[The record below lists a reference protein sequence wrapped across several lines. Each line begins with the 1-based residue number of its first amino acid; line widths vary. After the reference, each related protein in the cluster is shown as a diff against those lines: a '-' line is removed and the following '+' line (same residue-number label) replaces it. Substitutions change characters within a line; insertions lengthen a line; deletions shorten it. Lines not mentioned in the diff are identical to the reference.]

1 MDTISTN
8 VASFLQQ
15 NIRFLRKK
23 LGMSQEELA
32 GKVGLNRGNIAS
44 YENGTAEPKICNLL
58 KFSHLF
64 QVSIVDLTQ
73 KNIGDQDALK
83 EANANFHQFSK
94 GEREL
99 LEQFLHKANEL
110 EAVLEG
116 INACFQFQAKKVD
129 HLPKEQQFLQLNFEQ
144 LYEASRSLMRNHR
157 SLIEFFKCKV

>member
-8 VASFLQQ
+8 VASCLQK
-15 NIRFLRKK
+15 NIRYLRKG

-32 GKVGLNRGNIAS
+32 SKIGLNRGNIAS

-73 KNIGDQDALK
+73 KNLGDQKVLND
-83 EANANFHQFSK
+83 ANANFQQFSK
-94 GEREL
+94 GEKEL
-99 LEQFLHKANEL
+99 LEQFIHKAIEL
-110 EAVLEG
+110 EGVLQG

-129 HLPKEQQFLQLNFEQ
+129 DLPRELQFLLTNFEQ
-144 LYEASRSLMRNHR
+144 LHEASQTLMRNHR
-157 SLIEFFKCKV
+157 SLIEIFKCKV